1 MPVATTARACIEDY
15 RVPGSDLIIKKN
27 DMVTFNATFMIIAA
41 LRLTYLG
48 GVDLTDGVSLVG
60 LHLKTTLVSRLLLFG
75 LSD

>member
-48 GVDLTDGVSLVG
+48 GVDLTDGVCLVG
-60 LHLKTTLVSRLLLFG
+60 LHLSIDVDGKFLPC
-75 LSD
+75 

>member
-60 LHLKTTLVSRLLLFG
+60 LHLSIDVDGKFLPC
-75 LSD
+75 